1 MRRYL
6 AVCGLAAVVG
16 VVGAFGFSPLLKVP
30 FAKQGEPRVIPI
42 AQSKFAGENALATP
56 SLRFPLLAGGTLPAR
71 FPSRSV
77 GNLQEGG
84 NCKLC
89 PCDWYNMPGGGI
101 EVLIHATRVEPRFLR
116 RIR

>member
-1 MRRYL
+1 MSIPTLYQ
-6 AVCGLAAVVG
+6 
-16 VVGAFGFSPLLKVP
+16 SPSQSSQ
-30 FAKQGEPRVIPI
+30 KQQLMP
-42 AQSKFAGENALATP
+42 P

-71 FPSRSV
+71 FPSRSG

-89 PCDWYNMPGGGI
+89 PCDWYNMPEGGI